1 MLLRRKQPVKLSEEL
16 DLHIFPNGLQV
27 KVNPKLLSV
36 GVLQENAWCWHCMEA
51 DITISFNAEGLILY
65 HMVPAVQTA
74 RHFAT
79 ECKNLNMKR
88 ISVIK
93 KILNIAYFQQVSA
106 PT

>member
-65 HMVPAVQTA
+65 HMVPAVQIA
-74 RHFAT
+74 RDQT
-79 ECKNLNMKR
+79 
-88 ISVIK
+88 
-93 KILNIAYFQQVSA
+93 ILCYGM
-106 PT
+106 